1 MRYILMICLGV
12 QGSITAAALTER
24 PASVPAIPTQ
34 TSKTEVRPGSDPV
47 KNGAKYFLMKKAV
60 QLIWGLHEIDKQTE
74 ELEESVQGQSISE
87 ESAEDALPASY
98 KASPDD
104 WLKDIPQEAS
114 QVSSQSIEVASLA
127 VPLPKFHNRRD
138 QGKSKDTTYYVKQK
152 RICDDEDK
160 RESEDRKARIKES
173 MSGFTDRLKQRK
185 KTPSPSSRAS
195 EVSVEQLPDVGT
207 LEPLSPLDYPKDD
220 NELQFE
226 MD

>member
-1 MRYILMICLGV
+1 MIIHTYVRYILMICLGV

-98 KASPDD
+98 KVSPDH

-127 VPLPKFHNRRD
+127 APLPKFYKSRD
-138 QGKSKDTTYYVKQK
+138 KDKSKDTTYYVKPK
-152 RICDDEDK
+152 PIHDDEDE
-160 RESEDRKARIKES
+160 RESEDRKARIEENLS
-173 MSGFTDRLKQRK
+173 DFRDRLRQRK

-195 EVSVEQLPDVGT
+195 EVSAEL
-207 LEPLSPLDYPKDD
+207 LSPLNYPKDD
-220 NELQFE
+220 DELQFKF
-226 MD
+226 MDKF